1 MRPENAGA
9 LSTVEKIDE
18 LMAVQGR
25 RLVVEFN
32 QADVNHS
39 GGVSWKVAAET
50 TGGRQKERP
59 FIGWLD

>member
-18 LMAVQGR
+18 LMAMQGR

-39 GGVSWKVAAET
+39 GRVSGKLKEKPKAARQNS
-50 TGGRQKERP
+50 TGY
-59 FIGWLD
+59 LD